1 MSAIHQSLRQDDEL
15 ADELVA
21 DLYRG
26 RIRTVA
32 FVVLGEE
39 ASTLPLYRVAIA
51 TARRGWAIGIE
62 DARYWL
68 VTPER
73 LPLANA
79 GAAASAAAAAR
90 LEPEGIT
97 FVGSTFA
104 DIRPGDRAA
113 RSAGRASPGRPDRD
127 AERGRSRYAATA
139 SGTLATA
146 SPASSCSSGA
156 RSPVCVAIVNAA
168 CSRRCWL
175 ALTG

>member
-21 DLYRG
+21 ELYLG

-62 DARYWL
+62 DPRYWL

-73 LPLANA
+73 VPLANCSA
-79 GAAASAAAAAR
+79 GASAAAAAR

-97 FVGSTFA
+97 FIGSTFA
-104 DIRPGDRAA
+104 DIRPGIVLLDPQDERLRVDRIVTLSEAA
-113 RSAGRASPGRPDRD
+113 RATPRQRA
-127 AERGRSRYAATA
+127 GRSRRFRRRAA
-139 SGTLATA
+139 
-146 SPASSCSSGA
+146 A
-156 RSPVCVAIVNAA
+156 RAV
-168 CSRRCWL
+168 
-175 ALTG
+175 

>member
-39 ASTLPLYRVAIA
+39 APTLPLYRVAIA

-97 FVGSTFA
+97 FVGLTFA
-104 DIRPGDRAA
+104 DIRPGIVLLDPQDERLRVDRIVTLSEAA
-113 RSAGRASPGRPDRD
+113 RATPRQRT
-127 AERGRSRYAATA
+127 GRSRRFRRRAA
-139 SGTLATA
+139 
-146 SPASSCSSGA
+146 A
-156 RSPVCVAIVNAA
+156 RAV
-168 CSRRCWL
+168 
-175 ALTG
+175 